1 LPTAVASAV
10 WRFDEETKAQSA
22 LFSIGVGGYMIV
34 ALNMMFLEVVHY
46 CAALRHW
53 QMGVL

>member
-1 LPTAVASAV
+1 MPTAVASAV